1 MVLWYVRKFVNY
13 EGIYMNLRQL
23 QYAVLLSQVL
33 NISQAA
39 EMLEISQPALS
50 KQIAGLEKDLGV
62 ELFNRSTVPLTL
74 TAAGECF
81 IKNAKEILLREDE
94 LYRIMSDFK
103 SGKKGK
109 ITIGISPFRAAYF
122 LSDVI
127 IKLQGIFP
135 GLQIVLSEKN
145 SSQLLKDT
153 KEGLIDFSILNLPV
167 DETVFDVIPLNK
179 EPVVLAVPKRLF
191 IEKGITVNTNKK
203 TFPISFLAKFK
214 DVPFIALGKSQEL
227 RILFDRLCSV
237 AGLSPNVTTEVV
249 GITTAFNLAKEGI
262 GATILPRRLVEN
274 SDIGENLLIF
284 DLKNAACVRQPA
296 IVMRK
301 GQYISKYS
309 REAIDLIIGR

>member
-1 MVLWYVRKFVNY
+1 
-13 EGIYMNLRQL
+13 MNLRQL

-39 EMLEISQPALS
+39 ETLGISQPALS
-50 KQIAGLEKDLGV
+50 KQIAGLEKEIGV
-62 ELFNRSTVPLTL
+62 ELFNRSTVPLTM

-81 IKNAKEILLREDE
+81 VKEAKEILLKEDE

-122 LSDVI
+122 LYDVI

-135 GLQIVLSEKN
+135 GLQVVLSEKN
-145 SSQLLKDT
+145 SAQLLKDT
-153 KEGLIDFSILNLPV
+153 QEGLLDFSILNLPV
-167 DETVFDVIPLNK
+167 DETVFDVIPLDK
-179 EPVVLAVPKRLF
+179 EPVVLAVPKHFLD
-191 IEKGITVNTNKK
+191 EKGITGNTEKK
-203 TFPISFLAKFK
+203 KFPISFLAKFK

-227 RILFDRLCSV
+227 RVLFDRLCSV
-237 AGLSPNVTTEVV
+237 AGLSPNITTEVV
-249 GITTAFNLAKEGI
+249 GITTAYNLAKAGI
-262 GATILPRRLVEN
+262 GAAILPRRLVEN

-284 DLKNAACVRQPA
+284 DLKNTACVRQPA

-301 GQYISKYS
+301 GQYISKYTK
-309 REAIDLIIGR
+309 EAIDLITER